1 MSPTMTAAE
10 RGLRCQQCGTD
21 NRNDRRFCAACGAAL
36 ELSCVACGF
45 ANTPGDKFCGGC
57 GKPLS
62 SDAAAEPKSK
72 PAIIRPP
79 ISRLAD
85 TSERRPVAVLYADL
99 AQFTQLT
106 AGRDPEETQRLLAQ
120 YFEAVDGVVLDHG
133 GTVDKH
139 IGDAV
144 MALFGAPVAHGD
156 DALRAA
162 QTAGAIHQRLA
173 ALSEEIGESLRA
185 HIGVAL
191 GEVLAGHVGSASH
204 ATYTVTGEAANLA
217 ARLMNAAPPGAT
229 WVDGAIA
236 DEIADTLPCV
246 AQPGVSLK
254 GMNAIPVFAIAA
266 SAIEG
271 RTPEAARPLRRMVGR
286 RAEMAQIAALIEGA
300 MDGQGG
306 ALLVR
311 GDPGIGKTTLL
322 RETVRNAEERGF
334 AAIQARVLDF
344 GATRET
350 EVGAALCA
358 GLLAEVA
365 PGPRQQALAGAIAGG
380 ALPAELAPFAADL
393 LSLAQNPTDLD
404 LLRSMDE
411 AARERGRAR
420 TLGTLLRAAA
430 RRRPLLVIVED
441 VHWAGRAVLGRLAE
455 LAAAAGESAAILLL
469 SSRIDGDPIDAGWRA
484 LARDALASTIE
495 LRPLTETDA
504 AQLAGNLSLESG
516 DFVRRCIERA
526 EGNPLFL
533 EQLLR
538 SRALDQDGK
547 LPPSLHGVVLA
558 RLDRLDAL
566 DRRAVETA
574 AILGQ
579 RFRLADLRTLLNEPG
594 YQATEL
600 ERRHLIRP
608 EGGELAFAHAL
619 IRDGVYAALTKER
632 CNHLH
637 RAAASMFA
645 ARDPVLM
652 AEHLDRAN
660 DSVAPTA
667 YLRAARAES
676 AAFHVERALALAQ
689 RGLQIA
695 TSPDDR
701 FDLAMEVGKLHR
713 DLGQGEP
720 ALAAYE
726 IAVGQAGDDRRKL
739 LATIGLAACNR
750 LLGRVK
756 DALAQADLAL
766 ASPALADDA
775 LLQAELQ
782 HLRGNLHFA
791 AGNLDECRAAHQA
804 ALAAADQA
812 QSKEWRIRALG
823 GMGDLGYASGT
834 TETARRYFQECVTLA
849 DQEGL
854 LRVATANRCMLAD
867 CRLFSLDVAEALRD
881 IEMALACAR
890 QIGDRYLEMFS
901 MQCRSFVH
909 LITGHNEEA
918 AASTEQAL
926 VLSRAL
932 KSDRYTYILLATM
945 AATADVTV
953 SSAQRMQY
961 CQEALELAERTSM
974 AFGGPLVL
982 AITAQCEPD
991 PDKQPVWIKRG
1002 EELLARSPL
1011 AHNQILFR
1019 RHAID
1024 WAIERRQWSEAR
1036 RFAEQLRAFC
1046 AAREPIPY
1054 VEFVAERALA
1064 ISDLAEA
1071 PGDPVAVAR
1080 LRSVRDKAR
1089 ARDLRFAFP
1098 VLEDD

>member
-1 MSPTMTAAE
+1 MSSGP
-10 RGLRCQQCGTD
+10 
-21 NRNDRRFCAACGAAL
+21 
-36 ELSCVACGF
+36 V
-45 ANTPGDKFCGGC
+45 
-57 GKPLS
+57 
-62 SDAAAEPKSK
+62 AAEPASK
-72 PAIIRPP
+72 PAIVRP
-79 ISRLAD
+79 ID

-120 YFEAVDGVVLDHG
+120 YFEAVDNVVLDHG

-144 MALFGAPVAHGD
+144 MALFGAPIAHGD

-162 QTAGAIHQRLA
+162 EAAGAIHQRLA
-173 ALSEEIGESLRA
+173 ALSEEIGEILRA

-217 ARLMNAAPPGAT
+217 ARLMAAAPPGAT

-236 DEIADTLPCV
+236 AEIADTLPCV
-246 AQPGVSLK
+246 PQADVALK

-266 SAIEG
+266 LPIDG
-271 RTPEAARPLRRMVGR
+271 RAPETARQQRRMVGR

-300 MDGQGG
+300 AEGQGG

-322 RETVRNAEERGF
+322 RETARNAEQRGF

-344 GATRET
+344 GASRET
-350 EVGAALCA
+350 EVGATLCA

-365 PGPRQQALAGAIAGG
+365 PGPAQEALPAAIAGG
-380 ALPAELAPFAADL
+380 ALPADLAPFAADL
-393 LSLAQNPTDLD
+393 LLLAQSQVHLD

-420 TLGTLLRAAA
+420 ALGTLLRSAAH
-430 RRRPLLVIVED
+430 RRPLLVIVED

-484 LARDALASTIE
+484 LARDALAATIE
-495 LRPLTETDA
+495 LRPLTEADA
-504 AQLAGNLSLESG
+504 AQLAGGLSLEGG

-538 SRALDQDGK
+538 NRTLDQDGK

-558 RLDRLDAL
+558 RLDRLDPL

-579 RFRLADLRTLLNEPG
+579 RFRLADLRILLNEPG
-594 YQATEL
+594 YQASEL

-632 CNHLH
+632 RNHLH

-667 YLRAARAES
+667 YLRAARSES

-695 TSPDDR
+695 TTPDDR
-701 FDLAMEVGKLHR
+701 FELAMEIGKLQR

-726 IAVGQAGDDRRKL
+726 IAAREAGDDRRKL

-756 DALAQADLAL
+756 DALAQAETAMASTAL
-766 ASPALADDA
+766 VEDA

-782 HLRGNLHFA
+782 LLRGNLNFA
-791 AGNLDECRAAHQA
+791 AGNLDECRAAHEA
-804 ALAAADQA
+804 ALAAADRA
-812 QSKEWRIRALG
+812 QSTEWRIRALG
-823 GMGDLGYASGT
+823 GMGDVGYATGT

-854 LRVATANRCMLAD
+854 LRVATANRGMLAD
-867 CRLFSLDVAEALRD
+867 CRLFALDTAGAMRE
-881 IEMALACAR
+881 IEIALACAR

-901 MQCRSFVH
+901 LQCLSFVH
-909 LITGHNEEA
+909 LITAHDEEA
-918 AASTEQAL
+918 AISTERAL
-926 VLSRAL
+926 ELSRAL
-932 KSDRYTYILLATM
+932 KSDRYTYILLATL
-945 AATADVTV
+945 AATAGVTA
-953 SSAQRMQY
+953 SSAQRMRY

-974 AFGGPLVL
+974 AFGGPLLL

-991 PDKQPVWIKRG
+991 PEKQAVWMARG
-1002 EELLARSPL
+1002 EELLPRSPL

-1024 WAIERRQWSEAR
+1024 WAIGRRLWPEVR
-1036 RFAEQLRAFC
+1036 RFSEQLRSYC

-1054 VEFVAERALA
+1054 VDFLVERALA
-1064 ISDLAEA
+1064 IADLAERPDDRA
-1071 PGDPVAVAR
+1071 AR
-1080 LRSVRDKAR
+1080 QRVIALRDRAR
-1089 ARDLRFAFP
+1089 AHDLRFWFP
-1098 VLEDD
+1098 LAEGGAAG

>member
-1 MSPTMTAAE
+1 
-10 RGLRCQQCGTD
+10 LRCQQCGSD
-21 NRNDRRFCAACGAAL
+21 NRNDRRFCAACGTAL
-36 ELSCVACGF
+36 ELTCAACGF
-45 ANTPGDKFCGGC
+45 ANSPGDKFCGGC
-57 GKPLS
+57 GKALTA
-62 SDAAAEPKSK
+62 DAPAAK
-72 PAIIRPP
+72 PVIVRP
-79 ISRLAD
+79 ID

-120 YFEAVDGVVLDHG
+120 YFEAVDGVVIDHG

-162 QTAGAIHQRLA
+162 RAAGVIHQRLA
-173 ALSEEIGESLRA
+173 ALSEEIGENLRA
-185 HIGVAL
+185 HIGIAL

-217 ARLMNAAPPGAT
+217 ARLMNGAPPGAT
-229 WVDGAIA
+229 WVDAAIA
-236 DEIADTLPCV
+236 AEIGEALPCTLQEGV
-246 AQPGVSLK
+246 ALK
-254 GMNAIPVFAIAA
+254 GMD
-266 SAIEG
+266 
-271 RTPEAARPLRRMVGR
+271 AARAYAIGSPLPDGEARHRRMIGR
-286 RAEMAQIAALIEGA
+286 RAEIAQITALMDSALEGH
-300 MDGQGG
+300 GV

-311 GDPGIGKTTLL
+311 GDPGIGKSTLL
-322 RETVRNAEERGF
+322 REAIGLARQRGF
-334 AAIQARVLDF
+334 ATILARVLDF
-344 GATRET
+344 GASRET
-350 EVGAALCA
+350 EVGATVCA
-358 GLLAEVA
+358 GLLAEIA
-365 PGPRQQALAGAIAGG
+365 AGPRPEALADAIETG

-393 LSLAQNPTDLD
+393 LSLTQTPADLD

-420 TLGTLLRAAA
+420 ALGTLLRAAA
-430 RRRPLLVIVED
+430 RRRPLLLLVED
-441 VHWAGRAVLGRLAE
+441 VHWAGRAVLTRLAE
-455 LAAAAGESAAILLL
+455 LAAAAGDSAAILLL

-484 LARDALASTIE
+484 LARDALAATIE
-495 LRPLTETDA
+495 LRPLTEADA
-504 AQLAGNLSLESG
+504 AQMAGTLSMEGG

-538 SRALDQDGK
+538 NRMLDQDGK

-566 DRRAVETA
+566 DRRAIETA

-579 RFRLADLRTLLNEPG
+579 RFRLADLRTMMSEPA
-594 YQATEL
+594 YQGTEL

-619 IRDGVYAALTKER
+619 IRDGVYAALTRER
-632 CNHLH
+632 RNHLH
-637 RAAASMFA
+637 RAAAAMFA

-660 DSVAPTA
+660 DSVAPNA
-667 YLRAARAES
+667 YLRAARAEG
-676 AAFHVERALALAQ
+676 AAFHVERALTLAQ

-695 TSPDDR
+695 SSPGDK
-701 FDLAMEVGKLHR
+701 FELAMEVGKLQR

-726 IAVGQAGDDRRKL
+726 IAVEQAGDARQTL
-739 LATIGLAACNR
+739 LGTIGLAACNR

-756 DALAQADLAL
+756 DALEQAETAMN
-766 ASPALADDA
+766 SPALADDK

-791 AGNLDECRAAHQA
+791 AGNLEDCRIAHQA

-834 TETARRYFQECVTLA
+834 TETARRYFDECVTLA
-849 DQEGL
+849 DREGL

-867 CRLFSLDVAEALRD
+867 CRLFSLDVTGAFKDLDA
-881 IEMALACAR
+881 ALASAR
-890 QIGDRYLEMFS
+890 QIGDRYLEMFAL
-901 MQCRSFVH
+901 QCISFVH
-909 LITGHNEEA
+909 LITGHDEEGA
-918 AASTEQAL
+918 VSVEPAL
-926 VLSRAL
+926 ELSRAL
-932 KSDRYTYILLATM
+932 KSERYTYVLLATK
-945 AATADVTV
+945 AATAGITM
-953 SSAQRMQY
+953 SSAERMRH

-991 PDKQPVWIKRG
+991 EAKQAAWIARG
-1002 EELLARSPL
+1002 EELLPRSPL

-1024 WAIERRQWSEAR
+1024 WAIGRRLWPEAR
-1036 RFAEQLRAFC
+1036 RFAEQLRDFT

-1054 VEFVAERALA
+1054 VDFVVGRAMA
-1064 ISDLAEA
+1064 IADLAER
-1071 PGDPVAVAR
+1071 PGDTAAQRR
-1080 LRSVRDKAR
+1080 LSALRDQAR
-1089 ARDLRFAFP
+1089 AHDLRFAFP
-1098 VLEDD
+1098 ALAD